1 MPKLGKASKIGV
13 TCQVYHREVMIAM
26 WRRILVDLVDLTT
39 TIRQNRVIAKES
51 TRYGQN
57 SSKTLLNS
65 LPVDHLPDCLEILG
79 LAVLVLQ
86 AACAL
91 AEVGRESPK
100 HLLVGVLPSI
110 DTEEGLE
117 LADNRVLVL

>member
-1 MPKLGKASKIGV
+1 LGKASKIGV
-13 TCQVYHREVMIAM
+13 TCQVYHGEVIIAM
-26 WRRILVDLVDLTT
+26 WRRILVDLT
-39 TIRQNRVIAKES
+39 TIRQDRVIAKES
-51 TRYGQN
+51 TRYAQN
-57 SSKTLLNS
+57 LSKTLLNS
-65 LPVDHLPDCLEILG
+65 LPVNHLPDGLEILG

-117 LADNRVLVL
+117 LADNGVLVL